1 MAPVRRLTITLLGT
15 TGGVLLAVAAWL
27 GGAKPDTDLKSNLQ
41 MALSHPGTAAAIG
54 VWALG
59 LAALGVAWWHARKAA
74 WTLSA
79 TVATAALW
87 AAPLLF
93 APPLGSRDL
102 YAYACQGATVHGGLN
117 PYEVGS
123 AALPCPWLD
132 SVSLIWH
139 DTPAPYGPVWVLL
152 AGAAVAVAGGNLA
165 VAMTVLRV
173 GALLG
178 VVAMAYAVPRLAART
193 GIDPVRATWL
203 GLASPLLMVHVVS
216 GGHNDALMIGLALLG
231 LLAAAQGRGLLSG
244 AALGA
249 AVAVKA
255 TAGIALPFAV
265 LLLMRDRSFRE
276 LVRRAWAPVAGTIAV
291 FAVITLASGLRLGW
305 LHGLVSSGDSVQ
317 WTSPPTAVGMT
328 VGAVSKALGNDV
340 TTGAIEVCRI
350 IGWIALAV
358 SLVAIWVHAYRKAVD
373 PAGEGSAERAD
384 TTRGRDSGRPNGVMG
399 IEVLRH
405 LTWALLAVVALSPVF
420 HPWYMLWPLAVLAVS
435 VPIGRLRTAAA
446 VVAVALPALTLPDG
460 DNLALRTKLAGA
472 VAMTVLVI
480 ATIVALLKE
489 LGRRRLG
496 RRAALGPRREP

>member
-1 MAPVRRLTITLLGT
+1 MRRLTITLLGLL
-15 TGGVLLAVAAWL
+15 GGVLLAVAAWL

-41 MALSHPGTAAAIG
+41 MALSRPGTAAAIG

-59 LAALGVAWWHARKAA
+59 LAALGVAWWHARKADWSLRA
-74 WTLSA
+74 VL
-79 TVATAALW
+79 ATAALW

-165 VAMTVLRV
+165 VAVTVLRV

-178 VVAMAYAVPRLAART
+178 VLLMAYAVPRLAARA
-193 GIDPVRATWL
+193 GVDPVRAAWL

-216 GGHNDALMIGLALLG
+216 GGHNDALMIGLALCG
-231 LLAAAQGRGLLSG
+231 LLAAFHRRGLASG
-244 AALGA
+244 ALLGA

-265 LLLMRDRSFRE
+265 LLLMRERTFRE
-276 LVRRAWAPVAGTIAV
+276 LLRRTWAPLAGTVAV
-291 FAVITLASGLRLGW
+291 FAAITLASGLRLGW
-305 LHGLVSSGDSVQ
+305 LRGLASSGDSVQ
-317 WTSPPTAVGMT
+317 WTSPPTAVGMA
-328 VGAVSKALGNDV
+328 VGALSKALGHDV
-340 TTGAIEVCRI
+340 TTGAVEVARV
-350 IGWIALAV
+350 IGWAALAV
-358 SLVAIWVHAYRKAVD
+358 ALVVIWVRAYREARD
-373 PAGEGSAERAD
+373 PGA
-384 TTRGRDSGRPNGVMG
+384 
-399 IEVLRH
+399 ILRH
-405 LTWALLAVVALSPVF
+405 LTGALVAVVALSPVF
-420 HPWYMLWPLAVLAVS
+420 HPWYVLWPLAVLAVS
-435 VPIGRLRTAAA
+435 VHTGRLRTAGE
-446 VVAVALPALTLPDG
+446 VLAVALPALTLPDG

-472 VAMTVLVI
+472 VAMTGLVI
-480 ATIVALLKE
+480 ATIVFGL
-489 LGRRRLG
+489 RRLRLG
-496 RRAALGPRREP
+496 RRPAPVRPRREP

>member
-1 MAPVRRLTITLLGT
+1 MAPVRRLTITLLGL

-41 MALSHPGTAAAIG
+41 TALSHPDTAAAIG

-59 LAALGVAWWHARKAA
+59 LAALGVAWWHARKASWSLPA
-74 WTLSA
+74 TL
-79 TVATAALW
+79 ATAALW

-165 VAMTVLRV
+165 VAMTVLRI

-178 VVAMAYAVPRLAART
+178 VLAMADAIPRLAART

-203 GLASPLLMVHVVS
+203 GLASPLLMIHVVS

-231 LLAAAQGRGLLSG
+231 LLAAANGRGPLSG

-265 LLLMRDRSFRE
+265 LLLMRDRTFRE
-276 LVRRAWAPVAGTIAV
+276 FLRRAWVPVAGTVAV
-291 FAVITLASGLRLGW
+291 FAAITLASGLRLGW
-305 LHGLVSSGDSVQ
+305 LSGLVSSGDSVQ

-350 IGWIALAV
+350 LGWIALAV
-358 SLVAIWVHAYRKAVD
+358 ALVAIWLHAFR
-373 PAGEGSAERAD
+373 RALD
-384 TTRGRDSGRPNGVMG
+384 ASS
-399 IEVLRH
+399 ILRH
-405 LTWALLAVVALSPVF
+405 LTWALIAVVALSPVF

-435 VPIGRLRTAAA
+435 VPGGPLRTAAR

-460 DNLALRTKLAGA
+460 DNLALRSKLAGA
-472 VAMTVLVI
+472 VVMTGLVI
-480 ATIVALLKE
+480 TTVVLALSRVRP
-489 LGRRRLG
+489 GRRST
-496 RRAALGPRREP
+496 LGPRREP